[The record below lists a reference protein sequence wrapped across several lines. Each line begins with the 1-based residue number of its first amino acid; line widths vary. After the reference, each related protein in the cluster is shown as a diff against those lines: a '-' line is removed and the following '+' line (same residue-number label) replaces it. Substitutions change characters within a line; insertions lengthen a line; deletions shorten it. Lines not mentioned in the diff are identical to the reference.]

1 MPRRKTQKR
10 KQRKTKRNFK
20 KRGGVGSSSKKRR
33 PSPSLGTRGHI
44 RKKSRTSRQTYAVTA
59 EGQEVDEGSARANEQ
74 EAEAVANE
82 QEAEAVAMAAMR
94 IEGPAM
100 VENRLL
106 PMVQSP
112 HAPLMSHGPRE
123 RTPLRDPTLTSSKPR
138 RQRRYKLVPRR
149 PTASEGNID
158 LTDTRLQSIIDLIN
172 NNQIRMQKLNI
183 GTDNWERYKSQKAPI
198 TVKAAEAFY
207 EDQKDKIR
215 VFLENKQHQE
225 QREHRENK
233 KIMNDMLKKTG
244 KRTSLMTLG
253 LLATLMANNL
263 YKNNP
268 EGIPPYQPA
277 IAATSADIVRKATGN
292 DGLIHV
298 EEMNPSN
305 PNYYRIKTKSGKKI
319 NFDPSTTTMEQWHE
333 AKKKA
338 ILEQKPFTIYDE
350 QDAVKFFLEQGN
362 KDLLGI
368 ALKKIS
374 PRQKQL
380 LEQARLDQ
388 LIKEEKKQRRHK
400 IRGEKPKYNTKKR
413 NNFNKHNTQFTRRG

>member
-10 KQRKTKRNFK
+10 KQRNTKRNFK
-20 KRGGVGSSSKKRR
+20 KRGGVGSSSNKRSR
-33 PSPSLGTRGHI
+33 SPSHRI
-44 RKKSRTSRQTYAVTA
+44 PEPARKKSRTSRQTSAVTA

-82 QEAEAVAMAAMR
+82 QEAEAVAEAAA
-94 IEGPAM
+94 AM

-158 LTDTRLQSIIDLIN
+158 LTNTRLQSIIDLIN

-183 GTDNWERYKSQKAPI
+183 GTDNWERYKSENAPI

-207 EDQKDKIR
+207 GDQKDKIR
-215 VFLENKQHQE
+215 VFLENK

-413 NNFNKHNTQFTRRG
+413 NNYNKHNTQFTRRG